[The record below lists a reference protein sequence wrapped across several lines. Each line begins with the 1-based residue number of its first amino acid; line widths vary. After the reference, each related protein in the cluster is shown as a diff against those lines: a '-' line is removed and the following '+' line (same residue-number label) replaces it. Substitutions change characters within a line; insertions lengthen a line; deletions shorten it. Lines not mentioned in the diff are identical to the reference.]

1 MTWQLYPD
9 IITAA
14 KNPGDTPYYTNSSHL
29 PVGYTNDIFE
39 ALAIQDD
46 LQTLYTSGT
55 VFHAFLGEKLPDWK
69 AAANLVRKIA
79 ENFKLPYYTMSPTY
93 SICPDHGYLSGE
105 HFTCPKC
112 GKTCEVWSR
121 ITGYYRPVQ
130 NWNDGKVQEFK
141 DRQEYQVEN
150 SRLEGRRL
158 CDRECCDGARSRHR
172 AQHTGGVGRGRPV
185 PLHHQDLPQ
194 LQHRQAGAGEGGHR
208 LSGDGRERAS
218 GAGGPVRYPAGPHPD
233 RPPRRAGGEAGERL
247 HHQKIRHFAERVN
260 NEKGGTLVPP
270 FPSSKMPSLRSS
282 TRGTAVTMR
291 GTAKSPLSSVSHQR
305 GTSMDQYFDI
315 IIVGGGPAGLTA
327 AVYARRAGKSVLLL
341 ERESFGGQIASSPK
355 VENFPGLPAVSGA
368 ELAERLYSQAE
379 ALGTRIELEEALEIQ
394 SGTPSR
400 VVTDYGA
407 YTAGA
412 VILAAGMRRRTL
424 GLAGEDRLA
433 GISFCAVCDGAFY
446 AGQDV
451 AVAGGGSTA
460 LQDAL
465 YLADICR
472 HVTVI
477 HRRSD
482 FRADPILVER
492 AEKTANL
499 TLLRSTV
506 VEALEGSERLTGLTL
521 RNTAVGEVS
530 HLPVSALF
538 QAVGLLPES
547 RLARSLGVPVDEA
560 GFIAAGE
567 DCLTPIPGI
576 FAAGDLRA
584 KEVRQLTTACAD
596 GAVAAL
602 AACRF
607 CV

>member
-1 MTWQLYPD
+1 
-9 IITAA
+9 
-14 KNPGDTPYYTNSSHL
+14 
-29 PVGYTNDIFE
+29 
-39 ALAIQDD
+39 
-46 LQTLYTSGT
+46 
-55 VFHAFLGEKLPDWK
+55 
-69 AAANLVRKIA
+69 
-79 ENFKLPYYTMSPTY
+79 
-93 SICPDHGYLSGE
+93 
-105 HFTCPKC
+105 
-112 GKTCEVWSR
+112 
-121 ITGYYRPVQ
+121 
-130 NWNDGKVQEFK
+130 
-141 DRQEYQVEN
+141 
-150 SRLEGRRL
+150 
-158 CDRECCDGARSRHR
+158 
-172 AQHTGGVGRGRPV
+172 
-185 PLHHQDLPQ
+185 
-194 LQHRQAGAGEGGHR
+194 
-208 LSGDGRERAS
+208 
-218 GAGGPVRYPAGPHPD
+218 
-233 RPPRRAGGEAGERL
+233 
-247 HHQKIRHFAERVN
+247 
-260 NEKGGTLVPP
+260 
-270 FPSSKMPSLRSS
+270 
-282 TRGTAVTMR
+282 
-291 GTAKSPLSSVSHQR
+291 
-305 GTSMDQYFDI
+305 MDQYFDI

-379 ALGTRIELEEALEIQ
+379 ALETRIELEEALEIQ

-477 HRRSD
+477 HRR
-482 FRADPILVER
+482 
-492 AEKTANL
+492 TANL

>member
-1 MTWQLYPD
+1 
-9 IITAA
+9 
-14 KNPGDTPYYTNSSHL
+14 
-29 PVGYTNDIFE
+29 
-39 ALAIQDD
+39 
-46 LQTLYTSGT
+46 
-55 VFHAFLGEKLPDWK
+55 
-69 AAANLVRKIA
+69 
-79 ENFKLPYYTMSPTY
+79 
-93 SICPDHGYLSGE
+93 
-105 HFTCPKC
+105 
-112 GKTCEVWSR
+112 
-121 ITGYYRPVQ
+121 
-130 NWNDGKVQEFK
+130 
-141 DRQEYQVEN
+141 
-150 SRLEGRRL
+150 
-158 CDRECCDGARSRHR
+158 
-172 AQHTGGVGRGRPV
+172 
-185 PLHHQDLPQ
+185 
-194 LQHRQAGAGEGGHR
+194 
-208 LSGDGRERAS
+208 
-218 GAGGPVRYPAGPHPD
+218 
-233 RPPRRAGGEAGERL
+233 
-247 HHQKIRHFAERVN
+247 
-260 NEKGGTLVPP
+260 
-270 FPSSKMPSLRSS
+270 
-282 TRGTAVTMR
+282 
-291 GTAKSPLSSVSHQR
+291 
-305 GTSMDQYFDI
+305 MDQYFDI

-341 ERESFGGQIASSPK
+341 ERESFGGEIASSPK

-530 HLPVSALF
+530 PLPVSALF

-602 AACRF
+602 AACRY
-607 CV
+607 CGT

>member
-1 MTWQLYPD
+1 M
-9 IITAA
+9 
-14 KNPGDTPYYTNSSHL
+14 
-29 PVGYTNDIFE
+29 
-39 ALAIQDD
+39 
-46 LQTLYTSGT
+46 
-55 VFHAFLGEKLPDWK
+55 
-69 AAANLVRKIA
+69 
-79 ENFKLPYYTMSPTY
+79 
-93 SICPDHGYLSGE
+93 
-105 HFTCPKC
+105 
-112 GKTCEVWSR
+112 
-121 ITGYYRPVQ
+121 
-130 NWNDGKVQEFK
+130 
-141 DRQEYQVEN
+141 
-150 SRLEGRRL
+150 
-158 CDRECCDGARSRHR
+158 
-172 AQHTGGVGRGRPV
+172 
-185 PLHHQDLPQ
+185 
-194 LQHRQAGAGEGGHR
+194 
-208 LSGDGRERAS
+208 
-218 GAGGPVRYPAGPHPD
+218 
-233 RPPRRAGGEAGERL
+233 
-247 HHQKIRHFAERVN
+247 
-260 NEKGGTLVPP
+260 
-270 FPSSKMPSLRSS
+270 
-282 TRGTAVTMR
+282 
-291 GTAKSPLSSVSHQR
+291 
-305 GTSMDQYFDI
+305 
-315 IIVGGGPAGLTA
+315 
-327 AVYARRAGKSVLLL
+327 
-341 ERESFGGQIASSPK
+341 
-355 VENFPGLPAVSGA
+355 
-368 ELAERLYSQAE
+368 
-379 ALGTRIELEEALEIQ
+379 
-394 SGTPSR
+394 
-400 VVTDYGA
+400 VTDYGA

-499 TLLRSTV
+499 TLLQVHRGGGPGGIGTPHRPDPAEHRCGRS
-506 VEALEGSERLTGLTL
+506 
-521 RNTAVGEVS
+521 
-530 HLPVSALF
+530 LPPAVSALF

-547 RLARSLGVPVDEA
+547 RLAVSGVPVDEA